1 MAWVK
6 READVPLDS
15 LYPALLTFLI
25 VLGVI
30 PIQTRVFKAYNLVQP
45 IRKELPA
52 DQQKKL
58 GTPLMGGLV
67 FLVGAIA
74 SVIVHASL
82 YSDLL
87 TVTLLLFAMI
97 GFLDDARKAFTKID
111 GISARFKLVLQA
123 CLTGVL
129 LLYLLQGN
137 MIDSQLIVTKTIV
150 VNIPVTLFIISV
162 GLIMVGSTNAINF
175 TDGLDG
181 LLSVV
186 AIPTYFFFFVIANNE
201 DIRLFSLMMIAC
213 LLGFLFYNRHPAKLI
228 MGDTGSMAIGGT
240 LSIMA
245 IMERVVILLPLLFF
259 VYFAEILSVII
270 QVSYFKRTG
279 RRFFRMSPI
288 HYHFSLKHGWTENT
302 IVLVFGAVS
311 WACSLAGVACYYLFL
326 R

>member
-1 MAWVK
+1 M
-6 READVPLDS
+6 
-15 LYPALLTFLI
+15 TFLI

-30 PIQTRVFKAYNLVQP
+30 PIQTRVFKAYHLVQP
-45 IRKELPA
+45 IRKELPE

-67 FLVGAIA
+67 FLVGVIA

-82 YSDLL
+82 YSDVLA
-87 TVTLLLFAMI
+87 VTFLLFALI
-97 GFLDDARKAFTKID
+97 GFLDDARKAFTKVD

-137 MIDSQLIVTKTIV
+137 MIDSQLTVAKTLA
-150 VNIPVTLFIISV
+150 VNIPVTLYVISV
-162 GLIMVGSTNAINF
+162 GLIVMGSTNAINF

-186 AIPTYFFFFVIANNE
+186 AIPTYFFFFVIAGNE
-201 DIRLFSLMMIAC
+201 DIRLFSLLMIAC

-245 IMERVVILLPLLFF
+245 VMEGVVILLPLLFF

-279 RRFFRMSPI
+279 RRVFRMSPI
-288 HYHFSLKHGWTENT
+288 HYHFILKYRWSENT

-311 WACSLAGVACYYLFL
+311 WTCSLAGIACYYLFL

>member
-1 MAWVK
+1 MS
-6 READVPLDS
+6 S
-15 LYPALLTFLI
+15 LYPALMTFLI

-30 PIQTRVFKAYNLVQP
+30 PIQTRVFKAYHLVQP
-45 IRKELPA
+45 IRKELPE

-67 FLVGAIA
+67 FLVGVIA

-82 YSDLL
+82 YSDVLA
-87 TVTLLLFAMI
+87 VTFLLFALI
-97 GFLDDARKAFTKID
+97 GFLDDARKAFTKVD

-137 MIDSQLIVTKTIV
+137 MIDSQLTVAKTLA
-150 VNIPVTLFIISV
+150 VNIPVTLYVISV
-162 GLIMVGSTNAINF
+162 GLIVMGSTNAINF

-186 AIPTYFFFFVIANNE
+186 AIPTYFFFFVIAGNE
-201 DIRLFSLMMIAC
+201 DIRLFSLLMIAC

-245 IMERVVILLPLLFF
+245 VMEGVVILLPLLFF

-279 RRFFRMSPI
+279 RRVFRMSPI
-288 HYHFSLKHGWTENT
+288 HYHFILKYRWSENT

-311 WACSLAGVACYYLFL
+311 WTCSLAGIACYYLFL